1 MKQRLLCFFCVFSV
15 PLIGQN
21 LWVDVSSTI
30 NEVSEALLD
39 PPFTAGADYANE
51 LLLESKAYISITEV
65 PRRAPW
71 CLTVQEQNPS
81 SSVASILVRP
91 DYTSAS
97 NQTWN
102 NNLPTTITLSAVPQP
117 VFSGVGSLEGLVI
130 EFLLS
135 GAQLEADWEPREVSI
150 EWTVVYGACI
160 L

>member
-1 MKQRLLCFFCVFSV
+1 MKQRLLCFFYILSV
-15 PLIGQN
+15 PLVGQN
-21 LWVDVSSTI
+21 LCVDVSSTI
-30 NEVSEALLD
+30 NEVSEASLD

-51 LLLESKAYISITEV
+51 LLLESKAYISVTEV
-65 PRRAPW
+65 PRRTPW

-91 DYTSAS
+91 DYTSVS
-97 NQTWN
+97 SQTWN
-102 NNLPTTITLSAVPQP
+102 NNLPTTITLSTTPQP
-117 VFSGVGSLEGLVI
+117 VFSGEGSLEGLII

-150 EWTVVYGACI
+150 DWTVVSGECV